1 MKKNS
6 ILVFPG
12 GYECGIEIIESLK
25 DKKDLKIF
33 SANSLKRD
41 VANFLDIKNFKL
53 PNIGNKN
60 FLSKLNKLLLK
71 NRIKYIYPSH
81 PEIINFFN
89 FNRKKIK
96 AFVLLGTTKTLNIL
110 EYKKKYLKL
119 FNKETFYIKQYSDL
133 ENVDRY
139 PIILKLNKGYGSKNL
154 IKINSKIESYIYKN
168 KNLTKYIIQDFIPG
182 KEYTVECLSNHK
194 GKLVYVNA
202 RERFKIRMGT
212 SFYSFDANRKI
223 QKESEKIS
231 KIISKKIKMIGVW
244 FFQFKLDKKKQI
256 KLLEIENRVGG
267 TMSFSRAKG
276 VNLAYL
282 NFLILN
288 NKKIK
293 ISENTQ
299 NVELT
304 KKLLPVIKYKNL
316 KYKNLYIDLDDC
328 LISPENKV
336 NLKVIKFLYRAIN
349 ENKKIILLS
358 KSNKKNKQLYLKKFK
373 IFEIFDQ
380 IIWLKE
386 NDKKYKY
393 IKKNSIFIDDSF
405 SQREEVFKKLGVQT
419 LDPEMIFN

>member
-1 MKKNS
+1 
-6 ILVFPG
+6 
-12 GYECGIEIIESLK
+12 
-25 DKKDLKIF
+25 
-33 SANSLKRD
+33 
-41 VANFLDIKNFKL
+41 
-53 PNIGNKN
+53 
-60 FLSKLNKLLLK
+60 
-71 NRIKYIYPSH
+71 
-81 PEIINFFN
+81 
-89 FNRKKIK
+89 
-96 AFVLLGTTKTLNIL
+96 
-110 EYKKKYLKL
+110 
-119 FNKETFYIKQYSDL
+119 
-133 ENVDRY
+133 
-139 PIILKLNKGYGSKNL
+139 
-154 IKINSKIESYIYKN
+154 
-168 KNLTKYIIQDFIPG
+168 
-182 KEYTVECLSNHK
+182 
-194 GKLVYVNA
+194 
-202 RERFKIRMGT
+202 MGT